1 MMQDHYRI
9 MILADTHIGAERRPW
24 LRKLGVK
31 HYQYDRPAAE
41 AMLWAYQN
49 KVDVT
54 VIAGDM
60 FDKRVP
66 TPEDYIRG
74 QQLAPDLVVAG
85 NHDVTAVGHT
95 DALWNMRHVVRGR
108 SDTVLASDV
117 QIVGLP
123 WPRPVDWLHEAGGTT
138 IGDEIAET
146 RSNLLEALDTR
157 CKALSVDRPA
167 ILVGHAMVSY
177 GGTDVDGPS
186 LMLGKDVVL
195 PYEALR
201 ALPNI
206 GGVYLGHVHDS
217 TAPGY
222 VGSTQPTDWGDTG
235 PKSFTV
241 VDIKKVDHADTP
253 GPFNGGVVVNGWNY
267 VTRQIP
273 YTTSLKL
280 GVFDNETYLDSSGVA
295 YDGIRLNWKMAEG
308 DSPDGLERCRQVVE
322 KDPLHPY
329 VEVIVEHEVKRA
341 ARVKTAEPLAK
352 MQPLDSLNVWLDQ
365 RLTAMEDM
373 IIVEGNAHEIMSH
386 DPQR

>member
-1 MMQDHYRI
+1 
-9 MILADTHIGAERRPW
+9 
-24 LRKLGVK
+24 
-31 HYQYDRPAAE
+31 
-41 AMLWAYQN
+41 
-49 KVDVT
+49 
-54 VIAGDM
+54 
-60 FDKRVP
+60 
-66 TPEDYIRG
+66 
-74 QQLAPDLVVAG
+74 
-85 NHDVTAVGHT
+85 
-95 DALWNMRHVVRGR
+95 
-108 SDTVLASDV
+108 
-117 QIVGLP
+117 
-123 WPRPVDWLHEAGGTT
+123 
-138 IGDEIAET
+138 
-146 RSNLLEALDTR
+146 
-157 CKALSVDRPA
+157 
-167 ILVGHAMVSY
+167 
-177 GGTDVDGPS
+177 
-186 LMLGKDVVL
+186 
-195 PYEALR
+195 
-201 ALPNI
+201 
-206 GGVYLGHVHDS
+206 
-217 TAPGY
+217 
-222 VGSTQPTDWGDTG
+222 
-235 PKSFTV
+235 